1 MDEAGM
7 SLSANFL
14 TRGCD
19 CRGEI
24 FAFDGTLNDSV
35 GRAMTILNA
44 VCRHEVDYSMAWKHT
59 DCRTQEVAVRR
70 SRR

>member
-14 TRGCD
+14 TGGCD

-44 VCRHEVDYSMAWKHT
+44 VCMHEVDYGIACKHT

-70 SRR
+70 SLR

>member
-1 MDEAGM
+1 M

-24 FAFDGTLNDSV
+24 FAFDGTLNDSA

-44 VCRHEVDYSMAWKHT
+44 VCMHEVDYGIACKHT

>member
-19 CRGEI
+19 CR
-24 FAFDGTLNDSV
+24 
-35 GRAMTILNA
+35 
-44 VCRHEVDYSMAWKHT
+44 MAWKHT
-59 DCRTQEVAVRR
+59 DCRTQELAVRR

>member
-1 MDEAGM
+1 M

-24 FAFDGTLNDSV
+24 FAFDGTLNDS
-35 GRAMTILNA
+35 AA
-44 VCRHEVDYSMAWKHT
+44 AP
-59 DCRTQEVAVRR
+59 
-70 SRR
+70 